1 MIFTTP
7 AGRRKKPYMPDLI
20 LLATDLDR
28 TLLPNGTHP
37 ESPLARTR
45 FRQFVSRPEVTLVY
59 VTGRDRELVIEAIAE
74 YDLPQPRFVIA
85 DVGTSLYEIRQGDWH
100 LRDDWQQRLMA
111 NWHNCDA
118 AQLAAALEDIPGLRR
133 QEASKQSALKLSYYT
148 AALDNPT
155 ELLAQVRERLASTGA
170 DSYLVWSVDE
180 TTQTGLLDVL
190 PAGAG
195 KLAALE
201 YLREQLGIAME
212 KTVFAGDS
220 GNDMEVLVSNM
231 PSVLV
236 ANADEVVRAEAVQ
249 RSDRNTLYIAQGLGG
264 MNGCY
269 SAGILEGVMHFLPET
284 RGWCDTRDSAALA
297 DIALNDEN

>member
-1 MIFTTP
+1 ML
-7 AGRRKKPYMPDLI
+7 DSI

-37 ESPLARTR
+37 ESPLARAR

-59 VTGRDRELVIEAIAE
+59 VTGRHRELVREAITE
-74 YDLPQPRFVIA
+74 YDLPQPQYVIA
-85 DVGTSLYEIRQGDWH
+85 DVGTSLYEIHQGDWH
-100 LRDDWQQRLMA
+100 LRDDWHRRLISA
-111 NWHNCDA
+111 WSDCDA
-118 AQLAAALEDIPGLRR
+118 ATLAAALENLSGLRR

-148 AALDNPT
+148 LALDDPT

-170 DSYLVWSVDE
+170 DTYLVWSVDE
-180 TTQTGLLDVL
+180 TTHTGLLDVL

-195 KLAALE
+195 KLAALG
-201 YLREQLGIAME
+201 YLREQLGIDMD

-220 GNDMEVLVSNM
+220 GNDMEVLVSEI

-236 ANADEVVRAEAVQ
+236 ANADEVVRAEAMQ
-249 RSDRNTLYIAQGLGG
+249 RGDSNTLYLARGGLAG

-269 SAGILEGVMHFLPET
+269 GAGILEGVMHFLPET
-284 RGWCDTRDSAALA
+284 RNWLDTRDKAALA
-297 DIALNDEN
+297 DIASDE